1 MISAM
6 TSHKVLLR
14 STAASKEIRTI
25 KFNMVA
31 LIKVLFEIECFSK
44 LTLKFST

>member
-6 TSHKVLLR
+6 KSHKVLLR

-31 LIKVLFEIECFSK
+31 LIKALYEMESFSK
-44 LTLKFST
+44 LTLKF